1 MTERVRLLDADPSL
15 AATLSEEEL
24 ATARQYAIAD
34 VISLARGKHAPREM
48 FEGDGLLG
56 LLVLDGLLIRQVAV
70 AGRQCGELVSP
81 GSVLRPWDDF
91 GQNAPL
97 PFEVSW
103 RVIEDV
109 RLAQLDRRF
118 LATIVHWPVLI
129 EAFTARSTERAHTL
143 AFNVAIHCLRHVHTR
158 LLALFWHLAD
168 RFGRVTA
175 EGTHVPLALS
185 HSDLAELVGAHR
197 PSVTVALGR
206 LGDEGLVRRRQ
217 SDNTW
222 LLSHAPPEELLDLRP
237 RNGAAGRRAAAD
249 SACDGDGGGPDAA

>member
-15 AATLSEEEL
+15 AATLSDEEL

-34 VISLARGKHAPREM
+34 VVALHRGKHAPREM
-48 FEGDGLLG
+48 FHGDGLLG

-70 AGRQCGELVSP
+70 AGRHCGELVGP

-91 GQNAPL
+91 GRSAPL

-118 LATIVHWPVLI
+118 QATIVHWPALI

-206 LGDEGLVRRRQ
+206 LADEGLVRRRQ

-222 LLSHAPPEELLDLRP
+222 LLSHEPPAELVDLRP
-237 RNGAAGRRAAAD
+237 RAAAPGRRAAAG
-249 SACDGDGGGPDAA
+249 SVRDGGAPDAG